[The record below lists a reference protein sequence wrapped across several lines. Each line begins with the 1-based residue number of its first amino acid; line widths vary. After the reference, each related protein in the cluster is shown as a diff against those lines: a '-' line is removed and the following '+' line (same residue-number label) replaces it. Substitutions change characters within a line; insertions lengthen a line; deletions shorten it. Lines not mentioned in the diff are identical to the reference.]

1 MATEVAG
8 TTITLVAIGAALG
21 VLVARGGLRAAGGGA
36 GDRALRAVGGG
47 GRLALAPA
55 AAAAGAPS
63 AALIAAAAGL
73 PLAAG
78 SLGARATDAL
88 LVPIR
93 RRSRRSRSA
102 RGAHGTSPRSGGE
115 RRTAPGGLRG

>member
-1 MATEVAG
+1 VATEVAG

-47 GRLALAPA
+47 GRLALAP
-55 AAAAGAPS
+55 AAAGAPS